1 MKMHL
6 MVQAADIIEL
16 ETSLSRMKEDA
27 TFAIKKMKLLEIKW
41 VSDQACCVIIL
52 NFTQVIVGGE
62 GLIICF
68 MIAFPL
74 LFQYV
79 LKAIF
84 PEFIMFY
91 WKVHLNLHFH
101 NIPYQFSVKRNSFKI
116 LTYDIGYFIL
126 QNKTT
131 DQMAQS

>member
-1 MKMHL
+1 M
-6 MVQAADIIEL
+6 
-16 ETSLSRMKEDA
+16 SN
-27 TFAIKKMKLLEIKW
+27 
-41 VSDQACCVIIL
+41 QACCVIIL
-52 NFTQVIVGGE
+52 NFTQVIFGGE

-79 LKAIF
+79 LKATF
-84 PEFIMFY
+84 PEFVMFY
-91 WKVHLNLHFH
+91 WKVNLNLHFH
-101 NIPYQFSVKRNSFKI
+101 NRAYQFSVKRNSFKT
-116 LTYDIGYFIL
+116 LTYGIRYFIL